1 MQVNQKMIMTLTA
14 SIMYYSLQK
23 QQSPDAKSQ
32 SEDRNMHKTPSCSS
46 LDDASSVA
54 ESVSN
59 LTLEDD
65 ATSQAPSESGDVG
78 STIEVTSNSTMDD
91 ATSNAKDANED

>member
-14 SIMYYSLQK
+14 SIMYYCLQK
-23 QQSPDAKSQ
+23 QESPDMKSLP
-32 SEDRNMHKTPSCSS
+32 EDSSMHKTASCSS
-46 LDDASSVA
+46 LDDTSSIA

-65 ATSQAPSESGDVG
+65 TTSLVPSESGDVG

-91 ATSNAKDANED
+91 ATSNGKDVNEE

>member
-23 QQSPDAKSQ
+23 QESRDAKSPP
-32 SEDRNMHKTPSCSS
+32 EDRNMHKTPSCSS
-46 LDDASSVA
+46 LDDASSIA

-91 ATSNAKDANED
+91 ATSNGKDANGE